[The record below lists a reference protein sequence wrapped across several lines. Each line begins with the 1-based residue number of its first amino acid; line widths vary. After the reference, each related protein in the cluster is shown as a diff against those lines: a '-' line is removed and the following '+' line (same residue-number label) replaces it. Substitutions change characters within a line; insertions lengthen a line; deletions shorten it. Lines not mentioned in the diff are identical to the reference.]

1 MSNTGSPPG
10 KPPKT
15 RVAFVVG
22 HPTHYRRPLW
32 EGLAE
37 TFDADFFFT
46 SGGNERYWSKDHH
59 LSFGRFR
66 VMPSR
71 PPWRFVRT
79 LLQGN
84 YDCIVFGLGGRLSI
98 LEAWSAARAT
108 GTPFV
113 LWTGLWEHP
122 QTFFHRLARP
132 VIRRLY
138 RSANA
143 LVVYGPHIA
152 ETVEAESG
160 RRTRVYEAPNSVDNR
175 AFRRVVPPESIA
187 QLRGQLELSEGPT
200 AIFVGRLE
208 PEKGIDLLL
217 RAARVTPSLAH
228 VVIVGSGSLD
238 SELKRLA
245 EHLDIGSVVRFTGYV
260 ENTELAVYLDASDF
274 LVLPSITTP
283 HFKEPW
289 GLVINEAMNRGRP
302 VIASTGVGAVAGGL
316 VVDHRTGVVFP
327 EGDEAALA
335 AAIDQLARDVEL
347 RARLGA
353 EAKRHVLGWSIEK
366 MVAGFREAVETV
378 LADCAHRD
386 GRLSRP

>member
-1 MSNTGSPPG
+1 
-10 KPPKT
+10 
-15 RVAFVVG
+15 
-22 HPTHYRRPLW
+22 
-32 EGLAE
+32 
-37 TFDADFFFT
+37 
-46 SGGNERYWSKDHH
+46 
-59 LSFGRFR
+59 
-66 VMPSR
+66 MPSR

-79 LLQGN
+79 LLHGS

-98 LEAWSAARAT
+98 LEAWFAARAS

-122 QTFFHRLARP
+122 QTFFHRLTRP
-132 VIRRLY
+132 VVRHLY

-152 ETVEAESG
+152 AAVEAESG
-160 RRTRVYEAPNSVDNR
+160 RSTRVYQAPNSVDNR
-175 AFRRVVPPESIA
+175 AFRRVVPPERIA
-187 QLRGQLELSEGPT
+187 QLRRELELSEGPT

-217 RAARVTPSLAH
+217 GAARATPSRAN
-228 VVIVGSGSLD
+228 VVIVGSGSLE
-238 SELKRLA
+238 SELRQLT
-245 EHLDIGSVVRFTGYV
+245 ERLDIGSVVRFTGYV
-260 ENTELAVYLDASDF
+260 ENIELAAYLDASDF

-283 HFKEPW
+283 RFKEPW
-289 GLVINEAMNRGRP
+289 GLVLNEAMNRGRP
-302 VIASTGVGAVAGGL
+302 VIASSAVGAVAGGL
-316 VVDHRTGVVFP
+316 VVDHGTGVVFP

-335 AAIDQLARDVEL
+335 AAIDQLARDEEL

-353 EAKRHVLGWSIEK
+353 EAKRHVVGWSIEK

-378 LADCAHRD
+378 LADGAHRD